1 MTDAAPAP
9 GEHVSPAWAR
19 WRASIDLDAYEA
31 RFTHD
36 AAHGEADC
44 LAALGRQR
52 ILDAGCGTGRVAI
65 ELARRGFDVTGVDA
79 DADLLDRARRASDAV
94 RWVHADLA
102 ALRLDVH
109 FDVVAMPGNVMVFCR
124 PEHRGA
130 VVDRCAAHLDPERG
144 GLVVAG
150 FSLGRVG
157 HPLGLDEYD
166 ELCAAAGLDLVER
179 WATWERAPYAGGDY
193 AVSVHAPV
201 DHAPH

>member
-1 MTDAAPAP
+1 MTEATPAP
-9 GEHVSPAWAR
+9 GAHVSPAWAQ

-31 RFTHD
+31 RFVHQ

-44 LAALGRQR
+44 LAALGRQH

-94 RWVHADLA
+94 TWVRADLA
-102 ALRLDVH
+102 RLELAAR
-109 FDVVAMPGNVMVFCR
+109 FDVVAMPGNVMLFCHPDDR
-124 PEHRGA
+124 AA
-130 VVDRCAAHLDPERG
+130 VVERCAAHLVPERG
-144 GLVVAG
+144 VLVAG

-166 ELCAAAGLDLVER
+166 ELCAAAGLGLVER

-193 AVSVHAPV
+193 AVSVHAPS
-201 DHAPH
+201 